1 MGSRGSKVVEKRV
14 ERAAPRFQAL
24 VTEVRETATEKIR
37 ARVPGKVRARVS
49 VPDFQ
54 G

>member
-1 MGSRGSKVVEKRV
+1 MARRQLEVRV
-14 ERAAPRFQAL
+14 EFAAPGFQAL

-37 ARVPGKVRARVS
+37 VRVPEKVRARVS